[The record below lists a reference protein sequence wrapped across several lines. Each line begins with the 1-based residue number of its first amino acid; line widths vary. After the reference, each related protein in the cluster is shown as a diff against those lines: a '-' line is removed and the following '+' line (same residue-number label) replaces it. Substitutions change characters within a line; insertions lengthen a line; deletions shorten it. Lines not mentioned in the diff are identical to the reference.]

1 MDAHAFPLPTPI
13 AEMGEHPR
21 PSWAVTPLRSIP
33 RRERSAE
40 PAAEFDCSRSL
51 SAQVLCRKG
60 RMKWTY
66 ALHAVAALDGPGA
79 AAASV
84 GGGRK
89 VGEGEGGD
97 DGETGEHGVGLCG
110 W

>member
-1 MDAHAFPLPTPI
+1 MK
-13 AEMGEHPR
+13 
-21 PSWAVTPLRSIP
+21 
-33 RRERSAE
+33 
-40 PAAEFDCSRSL
+40 
-51 SAQVLCRKG
+51 RK
-60 RMKWTY
+60 TY
-66 ALHAVAALDGPGA
+66 TLHAVAALDGPGA
-79 AAASV
+79 AAAG